1 MPLNFYRYL
10 NVKLQPVPEKFLLK
24 YGFLKVGATSNP
36 PKSDDWKWAT
46 GKTCI
51 INDFLRN
58 PHFRGGHNSWLT
70 GYYVER
76 ASQFLCHFMYV
87 VNFWKLHKL
96 TVSASHNQLMVSP
109 SHDQLTTSHRGAF
122 CQFPFRWIYYCH
134 SSKFTGNETGKAHL
148 CAPFLLGKLVVR
160 EVDTTSWCNLLK
172 FTT

>member
-1 MPLNFYRYL
+1 MVSVSHELNISIIF
-10 NVKLQPVPEKFLLK
+10 FG
-24 YGFLKVGATSNP
+24 GFAVLHHEPHEQAVVHGCTHQKVMRRCSTHKGAFV
-36 PKSDDWKWAT
+36 
-46 GKTCI
+46 

-96 TVSASHNQLMVSP
+96 TVSASHNELMVSP
-109 SHDQLTTSHRGAF
+109 SHDQLKTSHRGAF

-134 SSKFTGNETGKAHL
+134 SSKSNGKETGKTHL
-148 CAPFLLGKLVVR
+148 CVQWANILF
-160 EVDTTSWCNLLK
+160 
-172 FTT
+172 